1 MKAWAVEKTG
11 DPRAQRR
18 EDRSGGARGYPAA
31 SQWQRDLVD
40 LVRGAEEVDVTAA
53 AVGPVVQRRL
63 GGAAAGATDASGRGG
78 LPRALRAGIESLSG
92 VSMEGVQVHH
102 NSPRP
107 ATLGAQAYTQGDE
120 IHLGPGQEQH
130 LPHEAWHVGQQRQ
143 GRVQATR
150 QMKQGVP
157 LNDDDG
163 LEREADEMGARA
175 ANMTDVDG
183 LVALA
188 TAPTVTDVVQRYVTN
203 PQVPGYRFS
212 QNDAFAVSTVDPKH
226 IVTTKYAVSVAN
238 YELRKAN
245 ALIQLQCDEQF
256 GGDYWSVKPTINR
269 RAVMA
274 AAWTRMSQ
282 RQPQGDGFRSF
293 ADCFRTSATV
303 GGVDPSSRNEP
314 QMTLQLLTG
323 AVPVL
328 TPAQGRDYGA
338 TSMAARVAAS
348 FFLHALPLYD
358 QALAALRVNT
368 QAQGQIR
375 TQIALFTRLA
385 GAQKITAAHNAYKLI
400 LANAGE
406 KARFVG
412 QFGINGAVAPTIG
425 TMLTQYNDPV
435 EKDTI
440 GGDRWNFHWAGVV
453 MVDGADYVTLE
464 NCAVEIEDATTL
476 EMAENNDIYRDDPN
490 PQLRTVRNQRYTKQD
505 MLNDR
510 WYFKLYTSG
519 GGGQSFHDEMLQ
531 DPHATPSA
539 VTMGIK
545 KV

>member
-1 MKAWAVEKTG
+1 M
-11 DPRAQRR
+11 QRR

-40 LVRGAEEVDVTAA
+40 LVRGAEETVTLDAA
-53 AVGPVVQRRL
+53 SGPVVQRKPGRA
-63 GGAAAGATDASGRGG
+63 GAGATDASDSGG

-92 VSMEGVQVHH
+92 VSMEGVQVHRD
-102 NSPRP
+102 SPRP
-107 ATLGAQAYTQGDE
+107 ARLGAQAYTQGDE
-120 IHLGPGQEQH
+120 IHLGPGQERH
-130 LPHEAWHVGQQRQ
+130 LPHEAWHVVQQRQ

-150 QMKQGVP
+150 QMKRGVA

-175 ANMTDVDG
+175 ARMTDAAG
-183 LVALA
+183 LVAPA
-188 TAPTVTDVVQRYVTN
+188 TAPTATDVVQRYATN
-203 PQVPGYRFS
+203 VNAPGFRFS
-212 QNDAFAVSTVDPKH
+212 QNEAFAVSTLDPKE
-226 IVTTKYAVSVAN
+226 ILTTRFAVSAAN
-238 YELRKAN
+238 YELRRTN
-245 ALIQLQCDEQF
+245 ALILLQCVEHL
-256 GGDYWSVKPTINR
+256 GGDYWFAKPTINR

-282 RQPQGDGFRSF
+282 RQPQGGGFRSF

-338 TSMAARVAAS
+338 ASMAARVAAS

-358 QALAALRVNT
+358 QALARLGVNT
-368 QAQGQIR
+368 SVQGQIR
-375 TQIALFTRLA
+375 GQIALFTRLG
-385 GAQKITAAHNAYKLI
+385 GAPKIIAAHNAYKMI
-400 LANAGE
+400 LANATE
-406 KARFVG
+406 KKRFVA
-412 QFGINGAVAPTIG
+412 QFGINGEVAPTIG

-435 EKDTI
+435 EKDTM

-453 MVDGADYVTLE
+453 MVDGPDYITLE

-476 EMAENNDIYRDDPN
+476 EMAENNDIYNDNQN

-510 WYFKLYTSG
+510 WYFKLYTAG

-539 VTMGIK
+539 LTMGIK